1 MQKKTTDRKIEQKE
15 KKSRAKYQC
24 PDDVGKLIALVN
36 LVPFPKNMM
45 QLDFEIEY
53 RTRIL
58 REQTGDSNAGVSI
71 RGVLIECLEDLSE
84 EFHNYLKS
92 FCYASWLRPIDISKA
107 DFRDVHHLAQAYM
120 SFYRTHN
127 ETVAYAFRLKNDREG
142 NLYPNSW
149 EIFPS
154 RASGAI
160 LKGENGENYL
170 DGLAGVIQKIIPD
183 RFRMCEICNRIFW
196 AENKNSFTD
205 SETCRNA
212 LRQRRHR
219 RKNKEEVNAKRREYY
234 WRNKKLKEIKEKK
247 NGIIQTPEQ

>member
-1 MQKKTTDRKIEQKE
+1 MRKKKIDKEIEPQE
-15 KKSRAKYQC
+15 KKSRAKYKC
-24 PDDVGKLIALVN
+24 PPEVKPLIDLVN

-45 QLDFEIEY
+45 QLDFEIQH

-58 REQTGDSNAGVSI
+58 REQTGDSNASVSI
-71 RGVLIECLEDLSE
+71 RDVLIECLEDLSE

-107 DFRDVHHLAQAYM
+107 DFRDVHRLSQAYI
-120 SFYRTHN
+120 SFFRTHN

-142 NLYPNSW
+142 NSYPNSW

-154 RASGAI
+154 RASGVI
-160 LKGENGENYL
+160 LKDDKGNIYL
-170 DGLAGVIQKIIPD
+170 DGLAGVIHKIIPD

-196 AENKNSFTD
+196 AENKNSFTC
-205 SETCRNA
+205 SESCRNA

-219 RKNKEEVNAKRREYY
+219 EKNKEEINAKRRKTYQS
-234 WRNKKLKEIKEKK
+234 KKEQKQGKKRSKK
-247 NGIIQTPEQ
+247 NGTL